1 MKARATV
8 AYDGA
13 PFHGFAANA
22 GVPTVAGLLV
32 DVLSHVLRSE
42 VTLTCAGR
50 TDRGVHAVGQV
61 VGFEVSERSDAE
73 LETLRDIV
81 NRRIGPSV
89 VMTAI
94 ERADDDFD
102 ARFSATGRTYRY
114 RILDRL
120 EPDPLLVTRV
130 WHVPQV
136 LDDEAVAAMEAASAD
151 LVGLHDFTSF
161 CLQQD
166 PRPDGAMPTMMRR
179 VTDVS
184 WRRLPDGPSG
194 ADLLE
199 FEVSASAFCQRMVRT
214 IVGTLVAIGRGEMAV
229 DVIPAVLASEDR
241 RTAGDS
247 APAQGLVFWSVVYG

>member
-1 MKARATV
+1 MKVRATV

-32 DVLSHVLRSE
+32 GVLERILRTE
-42 VTLTCAGR
+42 VSLTCAGR

-61 VGFEVSERSDAE
+61 VGFDLSERSDEE
-73 LETLRDIV
+73 LEILRGIV

-89 VMTAI
+89 VLSAL
-94 ERADDDFD
+94 ERVDEDFD
-102 ARFSATGRTYRY
+102 ARFSATSRTYRY

-120 EPDPLLVTRV
+120 EPDPMLATRV
-130 WHVPQV
+130 WHVPHS
-136 LDDEAVAAMEAASAD
+136 LDLAAMEVASAD

-166 PRPDGAMPTMMRR
+166 SRPDGSSPTMVRR
-179 VTDVS
+179 VTATS
-184 WRRLPDGPSG
+184 WRRVPDGPSG

-199 FEVSASAFCQRMVRT
+199 FEVSASAFCQRMVRSM
-214 IVGTLVAIGRGEMAV
+214 VGTLVAVGRGEMAV
-229 DVIPAVLASEDR
+229 DAMPAVLAAR
-241 RTAGDS
+241 KRQAAADS
-247 APAQGLVFWSVVYG
+247 APPQGLVLWSVSYS